1 MVTIKNKK
9 DNHKLKVS
17 KNAYEIM
24 YKRMGYEIEKG
35 KITNSAPKTKAK
47 GNEATSAVS
56 APKADGKK

>member
-9 DNHKLKVS
+9 DNHELKVS

-35 KITNSAPKTKAK
+35 KITNSAPKAEAK
-47 GNEATSAVS
+47 GNEVAPTVS
-56 APKADGKK
+56 APKADDKK